1 MKSKFISLLA
11 ILLGLIIIIFPVMG
25 VIGVSSLIGLSV
37 LLISIYLLVVGVA
50 IIDYNTSGAVID
62 LLLGLILLFL
72 SICLIFNPAL
82 LGFLTEIS
90 LYLAGIMLIIVG
102 LASLINNRT
111 SRYGFYIGIAGI
123 ILGVLYIIIGT
134 YVANPIVLGSLI
146 GIWLIISGVLK
157 LLVILIGI
165 SADFDPVHKG
175 HERLIREARK
185 IADEKDKKV
194 VVYLNKGYSAN
205 HAPFFVDF
213 EARKEMALA
222 VGADEV
228 RSFEGL
234 HHRLVL
240 SYSVPIRLKQMID
253 DGVTDYIT
261 SASISLDEI
270 KSKAQKFIDEGNF
283 VGMPKSY
290 TNRNEIRWYA
300 LNEFLGSKLE
310 FHVVKELNKSQY
322 SGRLIRQSIID
333 NGMVIPSEVYKLIPK
348 TTSEI
353 LQREISLGKVPG
365 DRNWDEIYK
374 RMNTYSRGNLE
385 KIAYLNGKTIN
396 EIIKR
401 RVYRDPESIWAVFR
415 RSDYGPVMTRLAIS
429 AIEEEV
435 TKKEV
440 IDLMLG
446 YEARR
451 TRRCRG

>member
-1 MKSKFISLLA
+1 MVK
-11 ILLGLIIIIFPVMG
+11 
-25 VIGVSSLIGLSV
+25 LSQFFFF
-37 LLISIYLLVVGVA
+37 LV
-50 IIDYNTSGAVID
+50 
-62 LLLGLILLFL
+62 F
-72 SICLIFNPAL
+72 
-82 LGFLTEIS
+82 
-90 LYLAGIMLIIVG
+90 
-102 LASLINNRT
+102 
-111 SRYGFYIGIAGI
+111 
-123 ILGVLYIIIGT
+123 
-134 YVANPIVLGSLI
+134 
-146 GIWLIISGVLK
+146 
-157 LLVILIGI
+157 ILIGI

-175 HERLIREARK
+175 HAKLISEARK
-185 IADEKDKKV
+185 IADEENKKV
-194 VVYLNKGYSAN
+194 VVYLNKGFSAN

-213 EARKEMALA
+213 EARREMALA
-222 VGADEV
+222 LGADDV
-228 RSFEGL
+228 KSFEGL

-300 LNEFLGSKLE
+300 INEFLGGKLKY
-310 FHVVKELNKSQY
+310 HIVKEFNKDKY

-333 NGMVIPSEVYKLIPK
+333 NDMVISKDTAKLLPK
-348 TTSEI
+348 TTVEI
-353 LQREISLGKVPG
+353 LQREIDAGRVPG
-365 DRNWDEIYK
+365 DRNWSDIYK

-385 KIAYLNGKTIN
+385 KIAYLNGRTIN

-429 AIEEEV
+429 AIEMEV

-440 IDLMLG
+440 MELMKSYESQGVIPDNQKVQRVIDRAWYVASELEKGVSARQANETFRSENVNVNAPSSL
-446 YEARR
+446 EAGLNLTKFETKITKEGINTDLYVDKNGKISVQFKSEGKKIKTNLRLPAVEVTYLR
-451 TRRCRG
+451 YIMDSHFIPVSGSIKKAKKGFKVKVDIG